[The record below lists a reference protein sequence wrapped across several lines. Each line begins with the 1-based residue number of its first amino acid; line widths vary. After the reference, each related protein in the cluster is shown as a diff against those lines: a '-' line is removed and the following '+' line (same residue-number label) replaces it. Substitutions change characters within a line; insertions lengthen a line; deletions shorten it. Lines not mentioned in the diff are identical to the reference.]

1 MISPPVFG
9 PMGFGSVDQFDRRGC
24 CYSLAGQILRQFGFP
39 PGDNEG
45 NRCILPPIST
55 RCRVRDCCHETRRR
69 RGRTFQKKEKK
80 NKQTKEEKEDGEK
93 RHADFPT
100 RSLNPTPGTNIEAPR
115 VKSVLRQTWT
125 PHLISLL
132 LLLP

>member
-1 MISPPVFG
+1 MREIDAFCHPFPPV
-9 PMGFGSVDQFDRRGC
+9 
-24 CYSLAGQILRQFGFP
+24 AGYATAAMKPDEEEEEHFRK
-39 PGDNEG
+39 
-45 NRCILPPIST
+45 R
-55 RCRVRDCCHETRRR
+55 
-69 RGRTFQKKEKK
+69 KKK